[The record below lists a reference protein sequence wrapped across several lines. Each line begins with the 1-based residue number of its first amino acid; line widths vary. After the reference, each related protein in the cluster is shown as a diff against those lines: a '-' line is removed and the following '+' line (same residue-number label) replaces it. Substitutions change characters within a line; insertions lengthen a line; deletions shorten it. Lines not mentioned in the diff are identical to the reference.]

1 MEYILR
7 QQDQI
12 KTTNNSYLKERQN
25 KEKDLQ
31 GRIEEQRKNIQE
43 LNFLQS
49 QKEEKGEKTTTAS
62 TSK

>member
-1 MEYILR
+1 MEYILK

-12 KTTNNSYLKERQN
+12 KTTDKSYLEERQN

-31 GRIEEQRKNIQE
+31 VRIEEQRKNIQE